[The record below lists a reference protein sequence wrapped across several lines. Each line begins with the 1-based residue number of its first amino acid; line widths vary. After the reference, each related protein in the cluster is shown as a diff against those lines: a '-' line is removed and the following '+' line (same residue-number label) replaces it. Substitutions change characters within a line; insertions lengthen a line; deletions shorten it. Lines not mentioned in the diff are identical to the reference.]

1 MLQSPIRIF
10 RCYIC
15 VEHRLAAPLQDLSL
29 LIEHLA
35 KHYEFHLYECRG
47 CKLKFVTPFIANFHI
62 KEGKCKKEEGELCDD
77 GGPPLDAIDLD
88 TVDFE
93 MFCHLQNAIT
103 KCTELMLYELNYGEE
118 ELLNCLVFNR
128 EPAMCPVSPDP
139 ITKRDGQIQ
148 TSPPTIEQRLPSRP
162 VLSAA
167 STAAQA
173 PATEAVPNATED
185 NELIDGYSLVSD
197 EELEPL
203 KQSQSYNIEA
213 DDGLSTISNSPSTA
227 ATQSPQR
234 SPQRSP
240 RTPGSSA
247 SFLPAHSPPSST
259 SIPSLMSLKVKE
271 LFDRSPPPRTD
282 RRQEVVLPDQP
293 QVVEPIAYAEAD
305 SSSTLAGTPEQPP
318 LFFQAH
324 PAYLSKSLPNVALPS
339 NEPVYPVLAPIY
351 SDGVRVNSGPLQR
364 VYSLHHGQDLSLSTE
379 PAPMSYPQH
388 SLPAYGLFPPNAE
401 VSPPTMEAPQS
412 QRWHPNN
419 ATLYQNYQERI
430 PNIDQVN
437 SRYAPLN
444 DNRCAGGRPYDR
456 EQLPHEVEDGNDM
469 AQPRRS
475 RNEWVDCGKGHSI
488 ESRIH
493 FEAELNGRS
502 ENVVICRHERGSRQ
516 RHSYGITV
524 LHSVDPHFLE
534 SNIASPERRKSGGSG
549 RKNRAR
555 SRTREKRKRSK
566 TVDSL
571 RTEPKRSRSQRIN
584 ISRTSKAGTS
594 RSTARHS
601 GLIERTPLSRRRR
614 SESPDKF
621 KMFPASIL
629 DWEDVP
635 IWRDDDVKR
644 YRSRSRRK
652 RSDGSEGEQNR
663 SEESWKRQRRNR
675 SCDQNLEK
683 SADSDDRDVV
693 VKTEPSPSREDHE
706 MCEVIER
713 LKARASRLKNSGNLS
728 HYSEWKKRHSRRSQW
743 SLEKKRSKQC

>member
-128 EPAMCPVSPDP
+128 EPAVCPVSPDP
-139 ITKRDGQIQ
+139 ITKRDGQMQ
-148 TSPPTIEQRLPSRP
+148 TSPPTTEQRLPSRP
-162 VLSAA
+162 VLSAT
-167 STAAQA
+167 STVAQA

-213 DDGLSTISNSPSTA
+213 DEGLSTISNSPSTA
-227 ATQSPQR
+227 ATQSPQ
-234 SPQRSP
+234 QSP

-247 SFLPAHSPPSST
+247 SFLQAHSPPSST

-293 QVVEPIAYAEAD
+293 QAMDSTVYVEAD

-318 LFFQAH
+318 LFFQAQ

-339 NEPVYPVLAPIY
+339 NEPVYPVLAPVY
-351 SDGVRVNSGPLQR
+351 SDGVRVNSGPFQQ

-388 SLPAYGLFPPNAE
+388 SVPSYGLFPPNAE

-412 QRWHPNN
+412 QRRRPSS
-419 ATLYQNYQERI
+419 ATLYQQYQERI
-430 PNIDQVN
+430 PGIDQIN
-437 SRYAPLN
+437 SCYVPLD
-444 DNRCAGGRPYDR
+444 DNRCTGGRPYDR
-456 EQLPHEVEDGNDM
+456 EQLPPHTVEDGNDM
-469 AQPRRS
+469 AQSRRH
-475 RNEWVDCGKGHSI
+475 RNEWIECGMGHSI

-493 FEAELNGRS
+493 FEAEMNGRS

-534 SNIASPERRKSGGSG
+534 SNIDSPQRRKSAGSG

-584 ISRTSKAGTS
+584 ISRSSKAGTS
-594 RSTARHS
+594 RSTTRHS
-601 GLIERTPLSRRRR
+601 DLFERTPLSRRRR
-614 SESPDKF
+614 SESPDRF
-621 KMFPASIL
+621 QMFPASIL
-629 DWEDVP
+629 DGDDMLTR
-635 IWRDDDVKR
+635 RDDGM
-644 YRSRSRRK
+644 K
-652 RSDGSEGEQNR
+652 RSV
-663 SEESWKRQRRNR
+663 
-675 SCDQNLEK
+675 
-683 SADSDDRDVV
+683 DSDDRDVV

-706 MCEVIER
+706 MRDVIER
-713 LKARASRLKNSGNLS
+713 LRARASRLKNSGNLS
-728 HYSEWKKRHSRRSQW
+728 HYSEWKKRQSKRPQFLW
-743 SLEKKRSKQC
+743 SLEKKRSRRC